1 MRHPGWSPPS
11 PGPVGVPSCSC
22 LIGVA
27 VSVLRCRRRRGTAP
41 TERVRDPAPPLP
53 ECRAAHCRYGW
64 YPNDGSNRT
73 RRRRRIVVL
82 PWLSEFWCNTRF
94 FNALLAFFFGNR
106 HWEEAR
112 YQLLVQYIC
121 IMIQSINRSERE
133 RELLVSLEVCL
144 CWYLAVCFHR
154 RRQLNDEQNCILRK
168 TRDVHFHKVF
178 VHPRGTLSKKSE
190 RFISPSSDRQNQP
203 PFLFL
208 YCTSTTLDL

>member
-27 VSVLRCRRRRGTAP
+27 VSVLRCRRRRGTAS

-154 RRQLNDEQNCILRK
+154 RRQLNDEQKLHSSYSWCALSQSFRPSTWNFIEKIWTIYKSFLR
-168 TRDVHFHKVF
+168 
-178 VHPRGTLSKKSE
+178 PSKPATI
-190 RFISPSSDRQNQP
+190 FISV
-203 PFLFL
+203 L
-208 YCTSTTLDL
+208 YYY